1 MNHEPKT
8 TNRPSCPVDRAKA
21 LHERVMATW
30 AKYQALSLEL
40 LGLEGRV
47 ADCRKELTA
56 VAKEIYGLYQ
66 TTDARLDGRP
76 PAEG

>member
-1 MNHEPKT
+1 
-8 TNRPSCPVDRAKA
+8 
-21 LHERVMATW
+21 MATW